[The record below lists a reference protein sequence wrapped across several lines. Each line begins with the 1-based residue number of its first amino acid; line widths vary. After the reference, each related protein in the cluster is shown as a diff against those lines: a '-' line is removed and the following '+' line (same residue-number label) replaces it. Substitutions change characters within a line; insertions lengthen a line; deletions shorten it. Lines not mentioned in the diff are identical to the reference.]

1 MSKLWAVFL
10 SIVIFALGLS
20 LGLYFSTSNSGENM
34 PSQIELTKQIQDIVI
49 REVQAEQNSKYE
61 VEEAATEAVP
71 RISPYAKLIVEK
83 YYKKC
88 EHTTVDIIDVPKE
101 LINFTEE
108 ELKEKYDKWEIREF
122 DPKEISIYR
131 EIDANCSSHY
141 VIKNSEGYLAVYSEI
156 TDDMLELKEKTEIEV
171 ASLREED
178 QLALSDGIKIYRE
191 CGAGFVS

>member
-1 MSKLWAVFL
+1 MPNKLKEIQETATKRV
-10 SIVIFALGLS
+10 
-20 LGLYFSTSNSGENM
+20 N
-34 PSQIELTKQIQDIVI
+34 QII
-49 REVQAEQNSKYE
+49 
-61 VEEAATEAVP
+61 
-71 RISPYAKLIVEK
+71 
-83 YYKKC
+83 
-88 EHTTVDIIDVPKE
+88 
-101 LINFTEE
+101 E

-156 TDDMLELKEKTEIEV
+156 TDDMLELKEKTESEV